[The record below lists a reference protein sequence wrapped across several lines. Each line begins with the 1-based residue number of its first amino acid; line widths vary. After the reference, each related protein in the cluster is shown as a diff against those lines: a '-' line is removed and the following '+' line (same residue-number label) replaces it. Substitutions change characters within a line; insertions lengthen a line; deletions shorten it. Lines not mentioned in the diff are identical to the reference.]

1 MHYWD
6 GRLEDAAVVHMQDDD
21 PQGASEAIRV
31 LGRYGSVGVSKEAL
45 LRRFEALAI
54 EWRGRADELQA
65 SPFIS
70 AGAIEGALLN
80 ALLWNPRMTLT
91 PADRA
96 RIRTACV
103 TDYCRRIVE
112 RE

>member
-1 MHYWD
+1 
-6 GRLEDAAVVHMQDDD
+6 
-21 PQGASEAIRV
+21 
-31 LGRYGSVGVSKEAL
+31 VSKEAL